1 MNKTTNELFAFQ
13 NSAQRERD
21 LEKHKFKILKAYKE
35 GSVTGLAAKEEQKR
49 RFFLPTS
56 RIPPSGSHL
65 MTGNLPDTT
74 LLVTVLHLA
83 VNP

>member
-35 GSVTGLAAKEEQKR
+35 GSVTGLAAKEEQRNR
-49 RFFLPTS
+49 RGDSSCLLLGS
-56 RIPPSGSHL
+56 R
-65 MTGNLPDTT
+65 
-74 LLVTVLHLA
+74 LLVLT
-83 VNP
+83 